1 MTIALD
7 IGASR
12 IRSLRPQGTRLFGR
26 AAPLT
31 YALLPDSPRHR
42 RLLDGGRVPFAVS
55 EDRLVLIADHAVEFA
70 RLFREPIRSGLC
82 AGQLA
87 ANDPLARQVVAA
99 ITDAVLPRAS
109 EPGEICC
116 LTVPGGVDPDS
127 HEAAFFAR
135 LVRLAGYTPA
145 IVRAGLGLILAE
157 LRDAF
162 FTGVGL
168 SFGAATSE
176 LTIAHRGRQVASLAI
191 GRGGNWIDA
200 QLAEQEGCFLW
211 DGTGQRHPDLD
222 AVARAKTEHGESLLA
237 PTSPRG
243 RRLAALYQRLIDE
256 LCQHAAG
263 ILQQIPLMGMLPRP
277 LPLVVGGG
285 TARIRGFGEMLD
297 ASLQSAALPI
307 ALRPARL
314 IYETDY
320 TVARGCLIRAELEA
334 DAGDE
339 PLRAAA

>member
-1 MTIALD
+1 
-7 IGASR
+7 
-12 IRSLRPQGTRLFGR
+12 
-26 AAPLT
+26 
-31 YALLPDSPRHR
+31 
-42 RLLDGGRVPFAVS
+42 
-55 EDRLVLIADHAVEFA
+55 LVLLGDDAVEYA
-70 RLFREPIRSGLC
+70 RLFHEPIRRGLPD
-82 AGQLA
+82 GKLP
-87 ANDPLARQVVAA
+87 ANDPLARQVVAT

-109 EPGEICC
+109 VADEICC

-157 LRDAF
+157 LRTAS
-162 FTGVGL
+162 FTGVGM

-191 GRGGNWIDA
+191 GRGGDWIDA

-211 DGTGQRHPDLD
+211 DSAGQRCLDLPGI
-222 AVARAKTEHGESLLA
+222 ARSKAEHNESLAA
-237 PTSPRG
+237 PTSDRG
-243 RRLAALYQRLIDE
+243 RALAALYGRLIEE

-263 ILQQIPLMGMLPRP
+263 ILQRIPLMGMLPRP

-285 TARIRGFGEMLD
+285 AAGIPGFAEILD
-297 ASLQSAALPI
+297 RRLRSAPLPI
-307 ALRPARL
+307 ALEPARL
-314 IYETDY
+314 VFDTEY

-334 DAGDE
+334 EASDE
-339 PLRAAA
+339 PRRAAA